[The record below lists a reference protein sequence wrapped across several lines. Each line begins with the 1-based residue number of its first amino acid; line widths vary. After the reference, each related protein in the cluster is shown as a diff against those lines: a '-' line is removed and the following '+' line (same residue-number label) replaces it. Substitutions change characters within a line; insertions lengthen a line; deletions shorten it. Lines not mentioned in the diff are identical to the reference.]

1 MRLASSLAW
10 ILATLWVPIGN
21 DPASDSSSYRL
32 TLIDRQIAQQGGRW
46 LVRYQVRFD
55 GPSMLELS
63 ASDLQVDYD
72 AWVSNSSSKP
82 HVLPRRSQ
90 TRFALSES
98 SAVQTTVIASQ

>member
-10 ILATLWVPIGN
+10 ILATLWVPLGKGAQSEN
-21 DPASDSSSYRL
+21 GSFRL
-32 TLIDRQIAQQGGRW
+32 ILVDRQIAQHGGRW

-55 GPSMLELS
+55 GPTALELT

-72 AWVSNSSSKP
+72 AWVSNSACKP
-82 HVLPRRSQ
+82 HTLSLRSQ

-98 SAVQTTVIASQ
+98 NSVQTTV